1 VLELIDLFN
10 RPIRP
15 FGLDRPTLTIAKYC
29 EKDWLYEGHGAHAR
43 YTVDKFEGQ
52 LFVPARN

>member
-1 VLELIDLFN
+1 MVLELIDMFN

-29 EKDWLYEGHGAHAR
+29 AKDWLCGGHGADAR
-43 YTVDKFEGQ
+43 YTVG
-52 LFVPARN
+52 